1 MTARPSI
8 QPADTVN
15 RAAARPE
22 ASLDRPVGAAR
33 QSGAVPDLAAR
44 LGLTIGSHRWLVE
57 LSQAG
62 EIVPVPDSIVPVP
75 LTRDW
80 LLGLVNLR
88 GALFTVVDL
97 QRFAQLGRTEV
108 GKDARLL
115 AFAARLEFNAAILV
129 SRMLGLRNV
138 ATMREADPTDS
149 PGDGFGPG
157 GRPEWVGRTLV
168 DADGQRWHELDL
180 ARLAAGSAF
189 LMVGR

>member
-8 QPADTVN
+8 QPADTATPAVVRN
-15 RAAARPE
+15 EALRDRPAPAAREPI
-22 ASLDRPVGAAR
+22 AGH
-33 QSGAVPDLAAR
+33 DLAAR
-44 LGLTIGSHRWLVE
+44 LGLMIGGQRWLVE

-62 EIVPVPDSIVPVP
+62 EIVPVPESIVPVP

-97 QRFAQLGRTEV
+97 QRFAQQGRTEV

-115 AFAARLEFNAAILV
+115 AFAARLEFNAAIVV

-138 ATMREADPTDS
+138 ASMREADPAASAGHD
-149 PGDGFGPG
+149 FGPG
-157 GRPEWVGRTLV
+157 GRPDWAGRTLV
-168 DADGQRWHELDL
+168 DADGQHWHELDL

>member
-1 MTARPSI
+1 MTASPSI
-8 QPADTVN
+8 QPGAAVT
-15 RAAARPE
+15 RSAARPE
-22 ASLDRPVGAAR
+22 APRDRPATAAR
-33 QSGAVPDLAAR
+33 EPGVGPDLAAR
-44 LGLTIGSHRWLVE
+44 LGLTIGSQRWLVE

-97 QRFAQLGRTEV
+97 QRFAQVGRTEV

-115 AFAARLEFNAAILV
+115 AFASRLDFNAAILV

-138 ATMREADPTDS
+138 ASMREADPTESSADE
-149 PGDGFGPG
+149 FGPG
-157 GRPEWVGRTLV
+157 GRPEWAGRTLV

-180 ARLAAGSAF
+180 ARLAAGSDF